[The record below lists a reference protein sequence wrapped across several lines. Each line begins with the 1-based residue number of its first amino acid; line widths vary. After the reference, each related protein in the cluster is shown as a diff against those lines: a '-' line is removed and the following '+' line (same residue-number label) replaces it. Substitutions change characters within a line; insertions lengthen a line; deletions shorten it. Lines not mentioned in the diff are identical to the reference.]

1 MSDLHPI
8 VAVTGSSGAGT
19 SSAAH
24 LFDRLFRRLS
34 IRPALIE
41 GDSFHRYDRFA
52 MQEEVARA
60 AARGEDLTHF
70 GPDGNLFAEL
80 DALFSGYAAQGSGR
94 RRHYVHTEQDAKLH
108 GQPVGTITPWQPLPP
123 GTDLLFYE
131 GLHGGLVTDTIDLA
145 SKVDLLI
152 GVVPIINLEWIQK
165 IHRDRAV
172 RGYSAEDA
180 TQAIL
185 RRMADYVHH
194 ICPQFSRTDI
204 NFQRVPL
211 VDTSNPFTAPVIPGG
226 EECLLVIHL
235 RHREKLGIDLDE
247 LRRSLDGARVSGP
260 DTLHVPAMAYPQAI
274 ELACGPALERLIR
287 RRRELLGEDAPA
299 GD

>member
-24 LFDRLFRRLS
+24 LFERLFRQLA
-34 IRPALIE
+34 IEVALIE
-41 GDSFHRYDRFA
+41 GDSFHRYDRFE
-52 MQEEVARA
+52 MQAQVARA
-60 AARGEDLTHF
+60 ATRGEDLTHF
-70 GPDGNLFAEL
+70 GPGGNLFAEL
-80 DALFSGYAAQGSGR
+80 EALFSGYAAHGTGR
-94 RRHYVHTEQDAKLH
+94 RRHYVHTERDAEMH
-108 GQPVGTITPWQPLPP
+108 GQPVGTLTPWQPLPP
-123 GTDLLFYE
+123 DTDLLLYE
-131 GLHGGLVTDTIDLA
+131 GLHGGLVTGTIDIA
-145 SKVDLLI
+145 SQVDLLI

-185 RRMADYVHH
+185 RRMADYVHY
-194 ICPQFSRTDI
+194 ICPQFSRTDV

-211 VDTSNPFTAPVIPGG
+211 IDTSNPFVADVIPGG

-235 RHREKLGIDLDE
+235 RNQARLGIGAGQ
-247 LRRSLDGARVSGP
+247 LRRSLSGARLSGP
-260 DTLHVPAMAYPQAI
+260 DTLHVPATEYQRAV
-274 ELACGPALERLIR
+274 ELVCGPAIERLIQR
-287 RRRELLGEDAPA
+287 RRALRR
-299 GD
+299 